1 MADQCPVFELRVV
14 LTVEDV
20 DKALAFY
27 GEALGLPVM
36 RSFQEGRDRG
46 VLLAAGKAT
55 VELLSRGTA
64 DAVDRIEIGRATAAP
79 VRMALEVG
87 DAPAVSERLEAAG
100 GEKLGKVVDTPW
112 GHRNVRLAAPG
123 GLQVTLFTVMEEPA

>member
-112 GHRNVRLAAPG
+112 GHRNVRLVAPG